1 MCKMDE
7 ADFKKWRR
15 DFKKRV
21 GTTRECAGCGAQRLY
36 GHGCTHCKAMGF
48 DMLELGDA
56 FRIAFDKMTP
66 EERTAMK
73 KRTRSSVIWDK
84 ENPTRPYHSESIN

>member
-1 MCKMDE
+1 MRKMDE
-7 ADFKKWRR
+7 ADFKKWKR

-36 GHGCTHCKAMGF
+36 GHGCIHCKAMGF

-66 EERTAMK
+66 EERKTLK
-73 KRTRSSVIWDK
+73 NRTRASVIWS
-84 ENPTRPYHSESIN
+84 EEVPNRPYDCERIN